1 MLSVKGLFQDGVARP
16 NEHVSGS
23 DGRPAI
29 MTFLDEEVVSLSPS
43 EREKAWDTLAQ
54 LVEENRTASPLRTGS
69 PISAANPLTT
79 TPLLPERLSGTVLLW
94 PVGQRRVVWLRL
106 PGHL

>member
-54 LVEENRTASPLRTGS
+54 LVEENRTASP
-69 PISAANPLTT
+69 ISAANPLTT

-94 PVGQRRVVWLRL
+94 PAGQRRVVWLRL